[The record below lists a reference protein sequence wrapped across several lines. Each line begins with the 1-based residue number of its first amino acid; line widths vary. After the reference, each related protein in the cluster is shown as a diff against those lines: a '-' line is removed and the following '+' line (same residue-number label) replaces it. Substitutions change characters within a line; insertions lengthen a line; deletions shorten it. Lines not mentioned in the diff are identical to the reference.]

1 MAVICGVVMMATRGH
16 AQLPE
21 PIRFGAEPPPAVLPP
36 APAPAPAP
44 VAKKAGATKYLNSS
58 VAQIDFRADRVGP
71 SGIGRIDIYLTKDGG
86 RTWTKSGEDAG
97 KSSSVSVQLPGEG
110 RYGIRLA
117 VVNGHGFG
125 GHPPK
130 AGDTPQLEV
139 EVDMTSPI
147 AEFRSHHCVAGGIDI
162 RWAASDPNL
171 GSEPISL
178 YYRSRAASEWR
189 TIARN
194 VKNDGSYRWA
204 LSPDIEGEVFLKIEA
219 TDLAGNV
226 TKVETPMPIQL
237 DRTEPAATVLDVSA
251 RSPVTAASHVAPTL
265 PPPGVDLSPRR

>member
-1 MAVICGVVMMATRGH
+1 MAVICCVAMIATVGH

-36 APAPAPAP
+36 API
-44 VAKKAGATKYLNSS
+44 AKKTGATKYLNSAI
-58 VAQIDFRADRVGP
+58 AQIEFRADRVGP
-71 SGIGRIDIYLTKDGG
+71 SGIGRIDVYLTKDGG

-97 KSSSVSVQLPGEG
+97 KSSPVSVQLPGEG

-117 VVNGHGFG
+117 ICNGHGFG
-125 GHPPK
+125 GHAPK
-130 AGDTPQLEV
+130 AGDAPQLEV
-139 EVDMTSPI
+139 EVDMTSPVV
-147 AEFRSHHCVAGGIDI
+147 EFRSHHCVAGGLDI

-178 YYRSRAASEWR
+178 YYRGRAASDWR
-189 TIARN
+189 MIARN
-194 VKNDGSYRWA
+194 VKNDGAYRWA
-204 LSPDIEGEVFLKIEA
+204 LSPEIDGEVFLKIEA

-251 RSPVTAASHVAPTL
+251 RSPVTAASHVAPPML
-265 PPPGVDLSPRR
+265 PPPGVDLNPRR